1 MTDNKTALLEKEIAR
16 LNLIIDALAFEN
28 AALKRGYSVSGKGN
42 APEEFGYS
50 VAEKGK
56 GITEVGY
63 SVVEKSKGITEVGY
77 SVVEKGNGIT
87 EVGHSVAEKGNG
99 ITEVGYSVAEK
110 DNGITDVRSPVS
122 EKGNG
127 ITEPLRPLPE
137 RIDPASGVVYKLN
150 QKLRAMEKG
159 KVKRSG
165 SINSAKLLVHFHN
178 KSNSDHPTLR
188 KLTGL
193 SEGGLGKLIMS
204 LKKRGLIVRD
214 GWQKFALTPAAKKL
228 LSEAVG

>member
-42 APEEFGYS
+42 APEEVGYS

-87 EVGHSVAEKGNG
+87 EVGYSVVGKVNGITDFRSPVAEKGNG
-99 ITEVGYSVAEK
+99 ITEVLK
-110 DNGITDVRSPVS
+110 Q
-122 EKGNG
+122 
-127 ITEPLRPLPE
+127 LPE
-137 RIDPASGVVYKLN
+137 KIDPASGVVYKLN